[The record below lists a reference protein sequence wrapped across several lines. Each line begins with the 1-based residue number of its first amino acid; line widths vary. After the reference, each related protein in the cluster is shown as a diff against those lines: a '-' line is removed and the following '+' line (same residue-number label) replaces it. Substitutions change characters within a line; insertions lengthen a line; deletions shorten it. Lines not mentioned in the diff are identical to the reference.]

1 MIISSTPLRISF
13 FGGGSDIPQYYN
25 KKPGMVISTSINKK
39 IHIAFN
45 RCEPKHIRA
54 VYSEMEVVDHVDE
67 LKHDRIRETLKE
79 FGLADSIEICSFSDV
94 STRGTGL
101 GSSSAFTVGLINA
114 MKDYGPVIFNKK
126 DLAEMACYIEMERC
140 GEPIGKQD
148 QYAAAYGGF
157 NVIRFDSTGVEVA
170 PIGLGSSSL
179 FSLNNNLLCYSTGL
193 SRSASDILA
202 DQVNNITTDNRAF
215 DTTSKMVDLAEQA
228 LVYLKKG
235 KIDDFGALMHDAWTF
250 KKTLSA
256 RISTPHID
264 EMYETARKAGA
275 LGGKIL
281 GAGGGG
287 YMLLYVPRGSHN
299 NVCEAMMGYKP
310 FNFFFTEQGSAMT
323 YI

>member
-126 DLAEMACYIEMERC
+126 DLAEMACYIEMKRC

-179 FSLNNNLLCYSTGL
+179 FSLNNNLLCYSTGV

-228 LVYLKKG
+228 LAYLKKG

-310 FNFFFTEQGSAMT
+310 FNFFFTEQGSAVT